1 MPNTMH
7 DAIEFSDMPP
17 VYKKSGWLVYTADAK
32 TATVGWPLSALEAM
46 ASGTGVCLPDIRPD
60 MKDYIGDA
68 GIVYSDISELED
80 IIDKPV
86 PTDMREKGFELAK
99 KYDIKKQ
106 IHLLTD
112 LW

>member
-1 MPNTMH
+1 M
-7 DAIEFSDMPP
+7 A
-17 VYKKSGWLVYTADAK
+17 
-32 TATVGWPLSALEAM
+32 ALEAM
-46 ASGTGVCLPDIRPD
+46 ASGTGVCLPNIRPD
-60 MKDYIGDA
+60 IKDYIGDA
-68 GIVYSDISELED
+68 GIVYSNISELED

-86 PTDMREKGFELAK
+86 PNTMRKKGFELAE